1 MKISLVVP
9 CYNEVQNIIPFWEL
23 VKETFSGQH
32 YEVIFINDGSR
43 DGTLL
48 KLKEIYNCNKS
59 CVKVVSF
66 SRNFGKE
73 AAILAGL
80 ERASDYTSI
89 IDSDLQQ
96 PPGIVLEM
104 VEFLEQ
110 NDEFDIVAAYQ
121 EERSEGKIISGF
133 KNCFYKLI
141 NKVCEIEFYPGASDF
156 RTFRKNVV
164 EAIISMK
171 EYFRFSKGIFSWV
184 GFETYYMPYIANKR
198 YSGESKWSFFKLL
211 KYALEGFLSFTTFP
225 LRIGTYLGFGI
236 SFAALVYMV
245 VVFIQKIFFAI
256 DIPGY
261 PTIVVLVLLL
271 GGIQLLILGI
281 MGEYIARTYIQ
292 GKNRPVYIVKEYLE
306 DEDCPID
313 KKFSK

>member
-1 MKISLVVP
+1 MKDKLVD
-9 CYNEVQNIIPFWEL
+9 IEL
-23 VKETFSGQH
+23 E
-32 YEVIFINDGSR
+32 YWFINDGST
-43 DGTLL
+43 DNTLDEMQ
-48 KLKEIYNCNKS
+48 KLQAKDPEHVHY
-59 CVKVVSF
+59 VSF

-80 ERASDYTSI
+80 ERVSRDYASI

-104 VEFLEQ
+104 VGFLEK
-110 NDEFDIVAAYQ
+110 NNEFDIVAAYQ
-121 EERSEGKIISGF
+121 KERSEGKIISGI

-156 RTFRKNVV
+156 RTFRKNVI

-211 KYALEGFLSFTTFP
+211 KYALEGFCH
-225 LRIGTYLGFGI
+225 
-236 SFAALVYMV
+236 
-245 VVFIQKIFFAI
+245 
-256 DIPGY
+256 
-261 PTIVVLVLLL
+261 LLH
-271 GGIQLLILGI
+271 
-281 MGEYIARTYIQ
+281 
-292 GKNRPVYIVKEYLE
+292 
-306 DEDCPID
+306 
-313 KKFSK
+313 FH